1 MGKVSIFV
9 NDLIYTCRAH
19 MRLVKND
26 GSVLYLNGDKTNNKS
41 TSSRCTC
48 GYKHYW
54 DGREYDN
61 LPEM

>member
-1 MGKVSIFV
+1 
-9 NDLIYTCRAH
+9 